1 MGEYAAFAYT
11 TALNELLNDRAHTGT
26 IGDTTVVCWAE
37 GGESLYQDVG
47 MMAMFGLTDESG
59 MTDGE
64 LRAIIGKVAN
74 GEPVQIEDIRL
85 DPDRHFYVLG
95 LAPECGQTDCPIF
108 YEGFFWHYDPA
119 CQ

>member
-1 MGEYAAFAYT
+1 
-11 TALNELLNDRAHTGT
+11 
-26 IGDTTVVCWAE
+26 
-37 GGESLYQDVG
+37 

-64 LRAIIGKVAN
+64 LRGNYREGGKRGA
-74 GEPVQIEDIRL
+74 GYRSRSIRL
-85 DPDRHFYVLG
+85 DPDRHFLCAG
-95 LAPECGQTDCPIF
+95 LADRMRARLTVRFF